1 MTISGK
7 RESVSFYVC
16 GTPANDR
23 GFEYTE
29 LGPTPLPG
37 QPGDY
42 LDQGVT
48 NRAGRSH
55 GFRRLNVGSKSYVV
69 YTQSIP
75 TQPSDSTTNR
85 GAYIAAGFLIGIDE
99 IRLNVLENGV
109 ASTFEIIGALH
120 SMMDEQ
126 HRLPPSFRLKEFRYR
141 PLEADGISHHCPPS
155 LLCDIIAQASHG
167 LGPFA
172 RNQSLRIA
180 TQQFRHENS
189 AAEFSQFA
197 KVLNG
202 SAFLVEEH
210 VLQTLLESHQHVAV
224 SAPGMAAQTT
234 ETHRRGA
241 QRTRGPLPPVMQ
253 TPPLKTGRG
262 PWKGIRRKALTWTA
276 GRASRRRPITIGIG
290 ILIVVIIG
298 ILTAYF
304 LDLGPIRPSQEIEQ
318 QPRGGIGQGEAV
330 GEGSD
335 VIRKRA
341 QLDKDDGSDKP

>member
-7 RESVSFYVC
+7 RESVSFYAC
-16 GTPANDR
+16 GTPTNDR

-29 LGPTPLPG
+29 LGPMPLPG
-37 QPGDY
+37 QPSDY

-48 NRAGRSH
+48 NRVGRSH
-55 GFRRLNVGSKSYVV
+55 GFRRLDVGSKSYVV

-75 TQPSDSTTNR
+75 TQPNDSTTNR

-120 SMMDEQ
+120 SRMDEQ

-141 PLEADGISHHCPPS
+141 PLDADRTSHHCPPS
-155 LLCDIIAQASHG
+155 LLCDIICQASRG

-197 KVLNG
+197 KILNG
-202 SAFLVEEH
+202 SAFLVDEH
-210 VLQTLLESHQHVAV
+210 VLRTLLESHHHVAV
-224 SAPGMAAQTT
+224 AASGMAGQTI
-234 ETHRRGA
+234 ETHRLGA
-241 QRTRGPLPPVMQ
+241 PRTRGPLPPVTQ
-253 TPPLKTGRG
+253 TLPLKTGKT
-262 PWKGIRRKALTWTA
+262 PWKGIRRQALTWTA
-276 GRASRRRPITIGIG
+276 GRTSLRRPIIIGIG
-290 ILIVVIIG
+290 IVIVVIIG

-304 LDLGPIRPSQEIEQ
+304 YSADLGSVRPSQEIEQ
-318 QPRGGIGQGEAV
+318 QPSGGIGQGEAV

-335 VIRKRA
+335 VIQKRA
-341 QLDKDDGSDKP
+341 QLDESDNP